1 MFYKMK
7 MKNKIMKAKSFKMLL
22 VATTCFSMFV
32 GCNGREG
39 SNTYSF
45 MQLNDTLY
53 VHDTLMIMPNGEY
66 VYNIPCKVVNIH
78 QEKEGKS
85 LLFIWLHGG
94 VHDRQRH
101 DLLDTNP
108 NDCPNHLDCC
118 AADDS
123 VLNYLQQKE
132 IKAIALF
139 PICHK
144 VENTN
149 CVIWRDCYGDIM
161 RMIRDRVDKGIVD
174 PKRIYL
180 AGSSDGG
187 AGTWDYLQI
196 SEHIFAAAMPMSCS
210 NPRRTTIPVYFFNT
224 QAEPDCTQEV
234 NSLNLQGC
242 NIEYRHS
249 PARWHGRDDIEVTQV
264 FLDKFFSNIKK

>member
-1 MFYKMK
+1 
-7 MKNKIMKAKSFKMLL
+7 MKAKSLMFFLI
-22 VATTCFSMFV
+22 ATTWASMFV
-32 GCNGREG
+32 GCIGRG
-39 SNTYSF
+39 NCDNNLV
-45 MQLNDTLY
+45 MQANDTLLI
-53 VHDTLMIMPNGEY
+53 HDTLMAMPNGEY

-94 VHDRQRH
+94 VCDRQRH
-101 DLLDTNP
+101 DLLDSYP
-108 NDCPNHLDCC
+108 KDCPNHLDCC

-123 VLNYLQQKE
+123 VLNYLQQKD

-149 CVIWRDCYGDIM
+149 CVIWKDCYGDIM
-161 RMIRDRVDKGIVD
+161 RMIRDRVDRGVVD

-187 AGTWDYLQI
+187 VGTWDFLQI
-196 SEHIFAAAMPMSCS
+196 SEHIFAAAMPMSCG

-234 NSLNLQGC
+234 NSLNRQGS
-242 NIEYRHS
+242 NIEYKHS
-249 PARWHGRDDIEVTQV
+249 SARWHGRDDIEVNHA
-264 FLDKFFSNIKK
+264 FLDKFFSNNR